1 MCCQQAFVLQT
12 GHARLPDSHFG
23 VWTQPEEEKNKHDSM
38 QAYTNTSTHEDS
50 TAPQDTTSDAS
61 NVGQNPVCYQASTAS
76 LHSISSRVMAYCTNV
91 TMHPRIDISY
101 LAIRLQPDT
110 HPIPCPHSA
119 CEICGGTPEGTRQSN
134 RAACQ
139 SGREGGRKRE
149 RRKAIDCG
157 TLRLASGILC
167 VSQQSHT
174 NVVREPNQQG

>member
-23 VWTQPEEEKNKHDSM
+23 VWTQPEEEKDKHDSM

-119 CEICGGTPEGTRQSN
+119 CEICGGTPEGTRQ
-134 RAACQ
+134 Q
-139 SGREGGRKRE
+139 SRCVLERERGREKERKRE
-149 RRKAIDCG
+149 ND
-157 TLRLASGILC
+157 RLWYIAT
-167 VSQQSHT
+167 SQRHL
-174 NVVREPNQQG
+174 VRITTIPHQCCP